1 MVGVDLKRICRHLFT
16 THWQLARAFP
26 DATMRAI
33 EQAIAAAERETSGE
47 LRFVVESAL
56 PAAALLAGET
66 AMDRALALFS
76 DLHVWDTAEN
86 NGVLI
91 YVLLA
96 DRHVQVLA
104 DRAVNAKLGTE
115 AWLALCRTLE
125 AAFAEGRFQAGA
137 IAAVEDLTRQLKAH
151 FPATH
156 GERNE
161 LPDRPLVI
169 SSGRA
174 QRVAH

>member
-1 MVGVDLKRICRHLFT
+1 MVGVDLKRLCRHLFT
-16 THWQLARAFP
+16 THWQLGRAFP

-33 EQAIAAAERETSGE
+33 EQAIAAGERETSGE

-56 PAAALLAGET
+56 PAAALLAGES
-66 AMDRALALFS
+66 ARDRALALFS

-96 DRHVQVLA
+96 DR
-104 DRAVNAKLGTE
+104 AVNATLGTDV
-115 AWLALCRTLE
+115 WLAVCHTLE

-151 FPATH
+151 FPPAPDQ
-156 GERNE
+156 RNE

-169 SSGRA
+169 SPGRA

>member
-1 MVGVDLKRICRHLFT
+1 MVGVDLKRLCRHLFT

-33 EQAIAAAERETSGE
+33 EQAIAAGERETSGE

-56 PAAALLAGET
+56 PAAALLAGES
-66 AMDRALALFS
+66 ARDRALALFS

-96 DRHVQVLA
+96 DRQVQVLA
-104 DRAVNAKLGTE
+104 DRAVNAKLGTD
-115 AWLALCRTLE
+115 AWLAVCHTLE
-125 AAFAEGRFQAGA
+125 AAFAEGGFQAGA

-151 FPATH
+151 FPATPDQ
-156 GERNE
+156 RNE
-161 LPDRPLVI
+161 LPDLPLVI
-169 SSGRA
+169 SPGRA
-174 QRVAH
+174 RRVAH